1 MAQGMNGCW
10 SVHLW
15 KLKALIKNWFWSQII
30 LFQFYESQHSLTLQ
44 GHVPSPQVWAIAQT
58 IANILGLM
66 IQQCVLNQS

>member
-1 MAQGMNGCW
+1 VEAQSFNQ
-10 SVHLW
+10 
-15 KLKALIKNWFWSQII
+15 KLVLAPNHFVLIFWEFKHIIALY
-30 LFQFYESQHSLTLQ
+30 YESQHSLTVQ